1 MSTYVI
7 NRLIHFDNEA
17 YVLYAAQAPEEVL
30 RIGAI
35 ASRCLTQLL
44 QANGQIVSKR
54 DLMSGAWGAFGLE
67 VTDNS
72 LAQVVRQLR
81 VALEKLQPN
90 HELIVTIPRIGYKIS
105 EQVELLD
112 EAVSSA
118 PPLTPATPEPN
129 APPSS
134 TEPPEPVPRKER
146 RHERTT
152 DLLLGFAAIICW
164 VALFQLPSLLGEK
177 PLPELPF
184 VEHQVESIDAIQV
197 HQENMPGGALQPD
210 NRRLVAQA
218 KQLSQTLG
226 MDSRDLHI
234 YRFADQYRSLD
245 LLCQGKLLMP
255 DSQCMGIQANE

>member
-17 YVLYAAQAPEEVL
+17 YVLYAAQAPDEVL

-90 HELIVTIPRIGYKIS
+90 HELIITIPRIGYKIS

-112 EAVSSA
+112 EAVLSA
-118 PPLTPATPEPN
+118 PPLTPAAPAPK

-134 TEPPEPVPRKER
+134 AEPYEPMPRKER

-197 HQENMPGGALQPD
+197 HQESMPGGALQPD

-218 KQLSQTLG
+218 KQLSQALG

-245 LLCQGKLLMP
+245 LLCQGKLLVP
-255 DSQCMGIQANE
+255 DSQCMGIQAND